1 MMRGMRDFAMVLRS
15 CAAAALM
22 VFPHA
27 GAADSV
33 RILVLETTPKDA
45 VAMRKQLAALE
56 KGKEDVIK
64 TVLEKSKATTIAEFK
79 EENAWRGE
87 PLPLEKKN
95 GELKIGGEVAQ
106 ELGVTG
112 RFDGV
117 RLNSVP
123 TDVLQIRI
131 ALEAG
136 TKACRIL
143 EMAGSAKAPKKGQW
157 QEMASWGDA
166 ESTRMVWSYGDFEE
180 SAQGQDSSATPQSKQ
195 DCMRMEMELFQ
206 ATDEGIA
213 KLALAKPENR
223 GKALEWLRGRAKMPK
238 ECSFWMRPGERSI
251 WMDLV
256 TKGDVEGGKMVMQSD
271 GISVD
276 GGYTGTGDDLKM
288 ECKLEATVKGEVAAT
303 HTIAEAM
310 KPGELVFIPIK
321 DFPGT
326 TVAACRLS
334 RE

>member
-1 MMRGMRDFAMVLRS
+1 MMRGMRDFYMILRS

-22 VFPHA
+22 VFPA

-33 RILVLETTPKDA
+33 RILVLEAAPKDA
-45 VAMRKQLAALE
+45 VAIRKQLGAME
-56 KGKEDVIK
+56 KGQEDVIK
-64 TVLEKSKATTIAEFK
+64 TVFEKTGATTIAEFK

-87 PLPLEKKN
+87 PLPLEKKS

-112 RFDGV
+112 RFEGV

-123 TDVLQIRI
+123 TEVLQMRI

-136 TKACRIL
+136 AKACRIL
-143 EMAGSAKAPKKGQW
+143 EMAGSAMVPKKGQW
-157 QEMASWGDA
+157 QELASWGDA

-180 SAQGQDSSATPQSKQ
+180 RTQEQDASAPAQAIQDSV
-195 DCMRMEMELFQ
+195 RVEMEFFQ
-206 ATDEGIA
+206 AVDEDIA

-223 GKALEWLRGRAKMPK
+223 GKALEWLRGRAKLPR

-251 WMDLV
+251 WTDLV
-256 TKGDVEGGKMVMQSD
+256 IKMDAEAGKMVTQSN

-276 GGYTGTGDDLKM
+276 GGYTGTGDDLKV
-288 ECKLEATVKGEVAAT
+288 EWKVEATVKGEVAAT
-303 HTIAEAM
+303 HTIAETM
-310 KPGELVFIPIK
+310 KPGELVFLPIK

-326 TVAACRLS
+326 TIAACRLS

>member
-1 MMRGMRDFAMVLRS
+1 MMRGMRDFYMILRS

-22 VFPHA
+22 VFPA

-33 RILVLETTPKDA
+33 RILVLEAAPKDA
-45 VAMRKQLAALE
+45 VAIRKQLGAME
-56 KGKEDVIK
+56 KGQEDVIK
-64 TVLEKSKATTIAEFK
+64 TVFEKTGATTIAEFK

-87 PLPLEKKN
+87 PLPLEKKS

-112 RFDGV
+112 RFEGV

-123 TDVLQIRI
+123 TEVLQMRI

-136 TKACRIL
+136 AKACRIL
-143 EMAGSAKAPKKGQW
+143 EMAGSAMVPKKGQW
-157 QEMASWGDA
+157 QELASWGDA

-180 SAQGQDSSATPQSKQ
+180 RTQEQDASAPPQAIQDSV
-195 DCMRMEMELFQ
+195 RVEMEFFQ
-206 ATDEGIA
+206 AVDEDIA

-223 GKALEWLRGRAKMPK
+223 GKALEWLRGRAKLPR

-251 WMDLV
+251 WTDLV
-256 TKGDVEGGKMVMQSD
+256 IKMDAEAGKMVTQSN

-276 GGYTGTGDDLKM
+276 GGYTGTGDDLKV
-288 ECKLEATVKGEVAAT
+288 EWKVEATVKGEVAAT
-303 HTIAEAM
+303 HTIAETM
-310 KPGELVFIPIK
+310 KPGELVFLPIK

-326 TVAACRLS
+326 TIAACRLS

>member
-1 MMRGMRDFAMVLRS
+1 MMKGMRDFPLVLKS
-15 CAAAALM
+15 CVAAALM

-27 GAADSV
+27 RAADSV
-33 RILVLETTPKDA
+33 RILVLETAPKDA
-45 VAMRKQLAALE
+45 VAIRKQLGAME
-56 KGKEDVIK
+56 KGKEDVI
-64 TVLEKSKATTIAEFK
+64 TAVLEKTGVTTIAEFK

-106 ELGVTG
+106 ELGVSG

-123 TDVLQIRI
+123 TDVLQIRV

-136 TKACRIL
+136 AKACRIL
-143 EMAGSAKAPKKGQW
+143 EMAGSARVPKKGQW

-180 SAQGQDSSATPQSKQ
+180 PAQEQDASASPQSKQ
-195 DCMRMEMELFQ
+195 ECMRLEMELFQ
-206 ATDEGIA
+206 ATDEDIA

-223 GKALEWLRGRAKMPK
+223 GKALDWLRGRAKLPK
-238 ECSFWMRPGERSI
+238 ECSFWMRPGERAI
-251 WMDLV
+251 WMDLLTTV
-256 TKGDVEGGKMVMQSD
+256 DFEGGKMMMQSN

-303 HTIAEAM
+303 HSIAEAM